1 LRKTGKT
8 QEGRADFTY
17 VRTSLVHGLHLPNGE
32 EWRGGEPTILVLLKL
47 SRSGLETLSQH
58 AKDERTDFDWFDAEL
73 LRLKVIEIQEQPR
86 PEPIEPSPVR
96 ARHRRSVHFDR
107 SM

>member
-1 LRKTGKT
+1 M
-8 QEGRADFTY
+8 
-17 VRTSLVHGLHLPNGE
+17 PNPE
-32 EWRGGEPTILVLLKL
+32 RELVLNKG
-47 SRSGLETLSQH
+47 SQRYVFRYRQGQEDGVLETLSQH